1 MSPRKGEDDTSSEI
15 QKNFDVEST
24 PLFRIVPHAPPMF
37 ERSSADASD
46 ILAKARRLLYLSHVF
61 NQFSEIAW
69 QFCLVLFLAAFSN
82 YKSLMLV
89 STYGLLS
96 GLSVFLFGSTAGRF
110 IDHANRLLVAQ
121 RFIWAENICVL
132 LASICCYI
140 LLARNQV
147 EDTTDTIDNGSNWQE
162 FQGIPTDFWSIVLLI
177 GVHLLGAT
185 AKIFDLGFLVAV
197 ERDWVVVMSRFLTDD
212 RLPCG
217 KQLETQKK
225 WLSET
230 NVAMKQIDLSC
241 KVAAPAIAGVC
252 IALLDDGTDPH
263 HGGDLRGAAVF
274 IGALNAMALLVE
286 YACTAMIYNRIPDL
300 AIKSKP
306 GPAKVPEREPNS
318 STDEVE
324 ENVAS
329 KKTSPPWCLCRMPDG
344 LRVYLDQSISWA
356 GIGLALL

>member
-1 MSPRKGEDDTSSEI
+1 MLIISRI
-15 QKNFDVEST
+15 QKYFDAEST
-24 PLFRIVPHAPPMF
+24 PLLKSVPHAHLKV
-37 ERSSADASD
+37 ERSSADAAEV
-46 ILAKARRLLYLSHVF
+46 LAKARRLLYLSHVF
-61 NQFSEIAW
+61 SQFSEIAW

-132 LASICCYI
+132 LATICCYI

-147 EDTTDTIDNGSNWQE
+147 EDTTDTIDNGSKWQR
-162 FQGIPTDFWSIVLLI
+162 FQGIPTDLWSIVLLI

-197 ERDWVVVMSRFLTDD
+197 ERDWVVVMSRFIMDD
-212 RLPCG
+212 GLPHG
-217 KQLETQKK
+217 EQQESQKK

-241 KVAAPAIAGVC
+241 KVVAPAIAGFC

-263 HGGDLRGAAVF
+263 HGSDLRGAAIF
-274 IGALNAMALLVE
+274 IGALNALALLVE
-286 YACTAMIYNRIPDL
+286 YACTAMIYNLIPDL
-300 AIKSKP
+300 AIKSKR
-306 GPAKVPEREPNS
+306 GPATALERELDS
-318 STDEVE
+318 SADDAK
-324 ENVAS
+324 ENVV
-329 KKTSPPWCLCRMPDG
+329 KKTCPPRCLCRMPDG

-356 GIGLALL
+356 GVGLALL

>member
-1 MSPRKGEDDTSSEI
+1 MPSREEEDGTSEI

-24 PLFRIVPHAPPMF
+24 RLLKIVPHAPPKL
-37 ERSSADASD
+37 ERSSADAAE

-110 IDHANRLLVAQ
+110 IDHANRLFVAQ

-132 LASICCYI
+132 LATICCYI
-140 LLARNQV
+140 LLARNHQA
-147 EDTTDTIDNGSNWQE
+147 ENTTDTVDNGSKWQG

-197 ERDWVVVMSRFLTDD
+197 ERDWVVVMSRFLMDD
-212 RLPCG
+212 GLPHR

-241 KVAAPAIAGVC
+241 KVAAPAIAGFC

-263 HGGDLRGAAVF
+263 HGNDLRGAAVF
-274 IGALNAMALLVE
+274 IGALNALALLVE
-286 YACTAMIYNRIPDL
+286 YTCTAMIYNLIPGL
-300 AIKSKP
+300 AIKSKRV
-306 GPAKVPEREPNS
+306 PAKALEPELTLS
-318 STDEVE
+318 IDEAKE
-324 ENVAS
+324 KVA
-329 KKTSPPWCLCRMPDG
+329 KKTSLAWCLCRMPDG
-344 LRVYLDQSISWA
+344 LRVYLDQSIAWA

>member
-1 MSPRKGEDDTSSEI
+1 MSPRKEEDGVSKI
-15 QKNFDVEST
+15 QKNFGVEST
-24 PLFRIVPHAPPMF
+24 PLLPHAPSKL
-37 ERSSADASD
+37 ERSSTDAAEV
-46 ILAKARRLLYLSHVF
+46 LAKARRLLYLSHVF
-61 NQFSEIAW
+61 NQFSETAW

-96 GLSVFLFGSTAGRF
+96 GLAVFLFGSTAGRF
-110 IDHANRLLVAQ
+110 IDHANRLLVAR

-132 LASICCYI
+132 LATICCYM

-147 EDTTDTIDNGSNWQE
+147 EDITDTIDNGSKWQG
-162 FQGIPTDFWSIVLLI
+162 FQGVPTDFWSIVLLI

-212 RLPCG
+212 GLPHG
-217 KQLETQKK
+217 KKLENQKK

-230 NVAMKQIDLSC
+230 NVTMKQIDLSC
-241 KVAAPAIAGVC
+241 KVAAPAIAGFC

-263 HGGDLRGAAVF
+263 HGSDLRGAAVF
-274 IGALNAMALLVE
+274 IGALNTLALLVE
-286 YACTAMIYNRIPDL
+286 YVCTAMIYHQIPDL
-300 AIKSKP
+300 AIKSKRDQ
-306 GPAKVPEREPNS
+306 AKAREREPTS
-318 STDEVE
+318 STDEE
-324 ENVAS
+324 KKNVAR
-329 KKTSPPWCLCRMPDG
+329 KTSPPRLCRMPDG

-356 GIGLALL
+356 GVGLALL